1 MWQIY
6 GQPHILTQLDA
17 GLREGRLSHAYL
29 LVGPAH
35 VGKMTL
41 AINIAQALNCLQGPG
56 APCGDC
62 GQCTRIALGQHA
74 DVRVVGIGPSEEA
87 GPTRT
92 VIGIDDVKDVL
103 RQVYL
108 NPYEGRCSVVIF
120 DGAESMSEAA
130 ANALLK
136 TLEEPPGQVT
146 ILLLTTDEDYLL
158 STIRSRCRRLTL
170 LPAPKEE
177 MVERLVTEHG
187 VDAATAENLARISR
201 GCFGWVFDALKED
214 QVLQDRESDLQR
226 MLEICQSGLDIRFSY
241 ASELAT
247 MFGRDRD
254 FVRQVLFLWL
264 RWWRDLLLIKEG
276 AGDYVHHTDKSAEL
290 EAHRNGLTT
299 IQIVA
304 FVKQIHHTLE
314 ALDHNASP
322 RLSLEVM
329 MLNLPVAGV
338 QV

>member
-1 MWQIY
+1 M
-6 GQPHILTQLDA
+6 
-17 GLREGRLSHAYL
+17 SHAYL
-29 LVGPAH
+29 LVGPPR
-35 VGKMTL
+35 VGKMAL
-41 AINIAQALNCLQGPG
+41 AINIAQALNCLEGPG
-56 APCGDC
+56 EPCGDC
-62 GQCTRIALGQHA
+62 VQCTRIGLGQHA
-74 DVRVVGIGPSEEA
+74 DVRVVGIGPSEEG

-120 DGAESMSEAA
+120 DGAESMSEPA

-136 TLEEPPGQVT
+136 TLEEPPDQVT
-146 ILLLTTDEDYLL
+146 ILLLTTDDDYLL

-177 MVERLVTEHG
+177 MVERLVAEHG
-187 VDAATAENLARISR
+187 VDAATAENLARLSR
-201 GCFGWVFDALKED
+201 GCYGWVFGVLKED

-247 MFGRDRD
+247 MFSRDRD
-254 FVRQVLFLWL
+254 AVSQVLFLWL

-304 FVKQIHHTLE
+304 FVKQIHLTMKALEHT
-314 ALDHNASP
+314 
-322 RLSLEVM
+322 
-329 MLNLPVAGV
+329 AGDRIT
-338 QV
+338 